1 MFIVYA
7 AEAKLAPMRAEC
19 LSFSVLYFFT
29 LVFDF
34 FTAWDLKIK
43 KQLVTF
49 AQQTRA
55 VKPN

>member
-7 AEAKLAPMRAEC
+7 AEANLHPWEQNVF
-19 LSFSVLYFFT
+19 LFSVLFFFT

-34 FTAWDLKIK
+34 FTPRDLEIK